1 MNATRLALVVDS
13 SRRLPL
19 PSNAKQWTVTRL
31 EAEGDISETSNLNQ
45 IEEELDRVEESDSEF
60 SPGSSFAEEEGI

>member
-1 MNATRLALVVDS
+1 MNATRLARVVGFPRS
-13 SRRLPL
+13 LPL

-31 EAEGDISETSNLNQ
+31 EANGDISETSDLNQ

-60 SPGSSFAEEEGI
+60 SPGSSFAEEGI